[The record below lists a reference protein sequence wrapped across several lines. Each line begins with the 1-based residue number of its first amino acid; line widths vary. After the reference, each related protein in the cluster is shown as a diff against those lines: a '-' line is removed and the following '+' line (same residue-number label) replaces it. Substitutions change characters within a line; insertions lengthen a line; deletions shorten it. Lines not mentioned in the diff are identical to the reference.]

1 VFRPATP
8 SSEYVLLSQAWQG
21 SQSFQYRYPP
31 PAQWP
36 HPDSPVELGSGDIIA
51 DRLFEPSPEARARA
65 DEIIAAHDEWRKK
78 RDRKKPRGL
87 VAAERKRNKV
97 ADRLIELE
105 EQIAETPATS
115 IGG

>member
-1 VFRPATP
+1 MI
-8 SSEYVLLSQAWQG
+8 SS
-21 SQSFQYRYPP
+21 
-31 PAQWP
+31 
-36 HPDSPVELGSGDIIA
+36 
-51 DRLFEPSPEARARA
+51 

-115 IGG
+115 IGGMIAKARCAQA